1 MQNIIDSIKAIV
13 VEMADDKSKTTIK
26 AAYSQVADM
35 GIYQPFLETLDTKT
49 RSGFIS
55 SLDSLRV
62 SLQEEMRSQAEASAL
77 TELECLEGEIK
88 ATIADAG
95 KATFHLG
102 KLLLKAKDAHESTP
116 DFLKWVDDK
125 FGIKKAWAY
134 RLMKVASVFNEDV
147 WKGTAVEVL
156 YTLQSQATDSQ
167 LEQAREL
174 AEAGKLNRKTLSE
187 LLEPIAPP
195 VKQVEQPEPQG
206 SQKLLQQ
213 AADSLIASAAEPQE
227 AAPQLPESGVLDSK
241 PQEDKEDLME
251 LVRDLREQLALQ
263 QQQNAELMK
272 QIAEANKPRIAA
284 SNAPMLPQFSSTC
297 MYARLGLAAEDAADK
312 TKILEAFKSLCKA
325 GYGRQHEA
333 YSLLDEARHKLIHAM
348 EAAA

>member
-13 VEMADDKSKTTIK
+13 LDMTDDKSKTTVK
-26 AAYSQVADM
+26 AAYAQL
-35 GIYQPFLETLDTKT
+35 LELGVDVGEVVTKT
-49 RSGFIS
+49 RAGFIQ

-62 SLQEEMRSQAEASAL
+62 RLQDELLAAEELAGK

-102 KLLLKAKDAHESTP
+102 ELLLKSKEAHESTP
-116 DFLKWVDDK
+116 DFLKWADDK

-134 RLMKVASVFNEDV
+134 RLMKVASVFNEDA

-167 LEQAREL
+167 LEAAKEL
-174 AEAGKLNRKTLSE
+174 AEAGNLNRKSLSE
-187 LLEPIAPP
+187 LLEPMQQPIKPEAP
-195 VKQVEQPEPQG
+195 QEPHA

-213 AADSLIASAAEPQE
+213 AANTLIEDAKGEPQE
-227 AAPQLPESGVLDSK
+227 AAPQLPESSTLDSA
-241 PQEDKEDLME
+241 QEEGGQLME
-251 LVRDLREQLALQ
+251 LVKDLREQLAIS
-263 QQQNAELMK
+263 QQQNAELLA
-272 QIAEANKPRIAA
+272 QIAEANKPRVAA
-284 SNAPMLPQFSSTC
+284 SNAPMLPQFSSSC
-297 MYARLGLAAEDAADK
+297 MYARLGLAVEDASDK
-312 TKILEAFKSLCKA
+312 GKILEAFKSLCKA

-333 YSLLDEARHKLIHAM
+333 FPLLDEARHNLIHSV
-348 EAAA
+348 EVAA

>member
-1 MQNIIDSIKAIV
+1 MQNINESLLAIIKAF
-13 VEMADDKSKTTIK
+13 DNSTIK
-26 AAYSQVADM
+26 DSLAEVDALGVDVSS
-35 GIYQPFLETLDTKT
+35 LNTKT
-49 RSGFIS
+49 REGFIT
-55 SLDSLRV
+55 SLDQLRV
-62 SLQEEMRSQAEASAL
+62 SLNEAAVVEEEAAL
-77 TELECLEGEIK
+77 MSELDCLEGEIK

-102 KLLLKAKDAHESTP
+102 ELLLKAKDAHESTP
-116 DFLKWVDDK
+116 DFLKWVDEK

-134 RLMKVASVFNEDV
+134 RLMKVASVFQEDA
-147 WKGTAVEVL
+147 WKATAVEVL

-187 LLEPIAPP
+187 LLEPVAPP
-195 VKQVEQPEPQG
+195 VKQAEQPEPQS

-227 AAPQLPESGVLDSK
+227 AAPQLPESSALDSK

-251 LVRDLREQLALQ
+251 LVRELREQLALQ

-284 SNAPMLPQFSSTC
+284 SNAPMLPQFTSAC

-312 TKILEAFKSLCKA
+312 AKILEAFKSLCKA

>member
-1 MQNIIDSIKAIV
+1 MQNINESLLTIIKSF
-13 VEMADDKSKTTIK
+13 DKSTIK
-26 AAYSQVADM
+26 DA
-35 GIYQPFLETLDTKT
+35 LEAVNSLGVDVSTLNTKS
-49 RSGFIS
+49 REGFIH
-55 SLDSLRV
+55 SLDNLRV
-62 SLQEEMRSQAEASAL
+62 QLQDEELAKAEASAL

-102 KLLLKAKDAHESTP
+102 ELLLKAKDAHESTP
-116 DFLKWVDDK
+116 DFLKWVDEK

-134 RLMKVASVFNEDV
+134 RLMKVASVFQEDA
-147 WKGTAVEVL
+147 WKSTAVEVL
-156 YTLQSQATDSQ
+156 YTLQSQATDNQ

-174 AEAGKLNRKTLSE
+174 AEAGKLNRKTLAE
-187 LLEPIAPP
+187 LLEPVAPAI
-195 VKQVEQPEPQG
+195 KQVEQPEPQS

-213 AADSLIASAAEPQE
+213 AAESLIASAAEPQE
-227 AAPQLPESGVLDSK
+227 AAPILPTSYGAVPDQ

-263 QQQNAELMK
+263 QQQTAELMK
-272 QIAEANKPRIAA
+272 QLAEANKPRIAA
-284 SNAPMLPQFSSTC
+284 SNAPMLPQFSSAC

-312 TKILEAFKSLCKA
+312 SKILEAFKSLCKA

-333 YSLLDEARHKLIHAM
+333 FSLLDEARHKLIHAM

>member
-1 MQNIIDSIKAIV
+1 MQNINDSLLAIIKGF
-13 VEMADDKSKTTIK
+13 DKMTVK
-26 AAYSQVADM
+26 AALADVDAL
-35 GIYQPFLETLDTKT
+35 GVDVSSLNTKT
-49 RSGFIS
+49 REGFIT
-55 SLDSLRV
+55 SLDQLRV
-62 SLQEEMRSQAEASAL
+62 SLNEAAVVEEEATLLS
-77 TELECLEGEIK
+77 ELDCLESEIK

-102 KLLLKAKDAHESTP
+102 ELLLKAKDAHESTP
-116 DFLKWVDDK
+116 DFLKWVDEK

-134 RLMKVASVFNEDV
+134 RLMKVASVFQEDA
-147 WKGTAVEVL
+147 WKATAVEVL

-187 LLEPIAPP
+187 LLEPVAPAI
-195 VKQVEQPEPQG
+195 KQVEQPEPQS

-227 AAPQLPESGVLDSK
+227 AAPQLPESSVLDSK

-263 QQQNAELMK
+263 QQRNEELMK
-272 QIAEANKPRIAA
+272 QITEANKPRIAA
-284 SNAPMLPQFSSTC
+284 SNAPMLPQFSSAC

-312 TKILEAFKSLCKA
+312 AKILEAFKSLCKA

>member
-1 MQNIIDSIKAIV
+1 MQNINESLLTIIKGF
-13 VEMADDKSKTTIK
+13 DKSTIK
-26 AAYSQVADM
+26 DA
-35 GIYQPFLETLDTKT
+35 LEAVNSLGVDVSTLNTKS
-49 RSGFIS
+49 REGFIH

-62 SLQEEMRSQAEASAL
+62 QLQDEELAKGEASAL

-102 KLLLKAKDAHESTP
+102 ELLLKAKDAHESTP
-116 DFLKWVDDK
+116 DFLKWVDEK

-134 RLMKVASVFNEDV
+134 RLMKVASVFQEDV
-147 WKGTAVEVL
+147 WKATAVEVL
-156 YTLQSQATDSQ
+156 YTLQSRATDSQ

-187 LLEPIAPP
+187 LLEPVAPL
-195 VKQVEQPEPQG
+195 VKQVEQPEPQS

-241 PQEDKEDLME
+241 PQEDKENLME

-312 TKILEAFKSLCKA
+312 AKILEAFKSLCKA

>member
-1 MQNIIDSIKAIV
+1 MQNINDSLLAIIKGF
-13 VEMADDKSKTTIK
+13 DKMTVK
-26 AAYSQVADM
+26 AALAEVDKM
-35 GIYQPFLETLDTKT
+35 GVDVSSLNTKT
-49 RSGFIS
+49 REGFIT
-55 SLDSLRV
+55 SLDQLRISLNEAAV
-62 SLQEEMRSQAEASAL
+62 IEEEATL
-77 TELECLEGEIK
+77 MTELDCLEGEIK

-102 KLLLKAKDAHESTP
+102 ELLLKAKDAHESTP
-116 DFLKWVDDK
+116 DFLKWVDEK

-134 RLMKVASVFNEDV
+134 RLMKVASVFQEDA
-147 WKGTAVEVL
+147 WKATAVEVL

-187 LLEPIAPP
+187 LLEPVAPP
-195 VKQVEQPEPQG
+195 VKQVEQPEPQ
-206 SQKLLQQ
+206 SSHKLLQQ

-227 AAPQLPESGVLDSK
+227 AAPQLPESSALDNK
-241 PQEDKEDLME
+241 PQEGREDLME

-272 QIAEANKPRIAA
+272 QITEANKPRIAA

-297 MYARLGLAAEDAADK
+297 MYARLGLAAEDASDK
-312 TKILEAFKSLCKA
+312 AKILEAFKSLCKA

>member
-1 MQNIIDSIKAIV
+1 MQNINDYLLAIIKGF
-13 VEMADDKSKTTIK
+13 DKMTVK
-26 AAYSQVADM
+26 AALAEVDKM
-35 GIYQPFLETLDTKT
+35 GVDVSSLNTKT
-49 RSGFIS
+49 REGFIT
-55 SLDSLRV
+55 SLDQLRISINEAAV
-62 SLQEEMRSQAEASAL
+62 VEEEATLMS
-77 TELECLEGEIK
+77 ELDCLEGEIK

-102 KLLLKAKDAHESTP
+102 ELLLKAKDAHESTP
-116 DFLKWVDDK
+116 DFLKWVDEK

-134 RLMKVASVFNEDV
+134 RLMKVASVFQEDA
-147 WKGTAVEVL
+147 WKATAVEVL

-187 LLEPIAPP
+187 LLEPVAPAI
-195 VKQVEQPEPQG
+195 KQVEQPEPQS

-227 AAPQLPESGVLDSK
+227 AAPQLPESSVLDNK

-263 QQQNAELMK
+263 QQQNEELMK
-272 QIAEANKPRIAA
+272 QITEANKPRIAA
-284 SNAPMLPQFSSTC
+284 SNAPMLHQFTSAC

-312 TKILEAFKSLCKA
+312 AKILEAFKSLCKA

>member
-1 MQNIIDSIKAIV
+1 MQNINESLLAIIKGF
-13 VEMADDKSKTTIK
+13 DKMTVK
-26 AAYSQVADM
+26 AALAEVDKM
-35 GIYQPFLETLDTKT
+35 GVDVSSLNTKT
-49 RSGFIS
+49 REGFIT
-55 SLDSLRV
+55 SLDQLRV
-62 SLQEEMRSQAEASAL
+62 SLNDAAVVEEEATLLS
-77 TELECLEGEIK
+77 ELECLEGEIK
-88 ATIADAG
+88 ATIAEAG

-102 KLLLKAKDAHESTP
+102 ELLLKAKDAHESTP
-116 DFLKWVDDK
+116 DFLKWVDEK

-134 RLMKVASVFNEDV
+134 RLMKVASVFQEDA
-147 WKGTAVEVL
+147 WKATAVEVL

-187 LLEPIAPP
+187 LLEPVSPAI
-195 VKQVEQPEPQG
+195 KQVEQPEPQS

-227 AAPQLPESGVLDSK
+227 AAPQLPESSVLDSK

-263 QQQNAELMK
+263 QQQNEELMK
-272 QIAEANKPRIAA
+272 QIMEANKPRIAA
-284 SNAPMLPQFSSTC
+284 SNAPMLPQFSSAC

-312 TKILEAFKSLCKA
+312 AKILEAFKSLCKA

>member
-1 MQNIIDSIKAIV
+1 MQNINESLLAIIKGF
-13 VEMADDKSKTTIK
+13 DKMTVK
-26 AAYSQVADM
+26 AALAEVDALGVDVSS
-35 GIYQPFLETLDTKT
+35 LNTKT
-49 RSGFIS
+49 REGFIT
-55 SLDSLRV
+55 SLDQLRV
-62 SLQEEMRSQAEASAL
+62 SLNEAAVVEEEAAL
-77 TELECLEGEIK
+77 MSELDCLEGEIK

-102 KLLLKAKDAHESTP
+102 ELLLKAKDAHESTP
-116 DFLKWVDDK
+116 DFLKWVDEK

-134 RLMKVASVFNEDV
+134 RLMKVASVFQEDA

-174 AEAGKLNRKTLSE
+174 AEAGKLNRKALSE
-187 LLEPIAPP
+187 LLEPVAPP
-195 VKQVEQPEPQG
+195 VKQVEQPEPQS

-227 AAPQLPESGVLDSK
+227 AAPQLPESSVLDSK

-251 LVRDLREQLALQ
+251 LVRELREQLALQ

-284 SNAPMLPQFSSTC
+284 SNAPMLPQFSSAC

-312 TKILEAFKSLCKA
+312 AKILEAFKSLCKA

>member
-1 MQNIIDSIKAIV
+1 MQNINESLLAIIKAF
-13 VEMADDKSKTTIK
+13 DNSTIK
-26 AAYSQVADM
+26 DSLTEVDALGVDVSS
-35 GIYQPFLETLDTKT
+35 LNTKT
-49 RSGFIS
+49 REGFIT
-55 SLDSLRV
+55 SLDQLRV
-62 SLQEEMRSQAEASAL
+62 SLNEATVVEEEAAL
-77 TELECLEGEIK
+77 MSELDCLEGEIK

-102 KLLLKAKDAHESTP
+102 ELLLKAKDAHESTP
-116 DFLKWVDDK
+116 DFLKWVDEK

-134 RLMKVASVFNEDV
+134 RLMKVASVFQEDA
-147 WKGTAVEVL
+147 WKATAVEVL

-187 LLEPIAPP
+187 LLEPVAPP
-195 VKQVEQPEPQG
+195 VKQVEQPEPQS

-227 AAPQLPESGVLDSK
+227 AAPQLPESSALDSK

-272 QIAEANKPRIAA
+272 QITEANKPRIAA

-312 TKILEAFKSLCKA
+312 AKILEAFKSLCKA

>member
-1 MQNIIDSIKAIV
+1 MQNINESLLAIIKGF
-13 VEMADDKSKTTIK
+13 DKMTVK
-26 AAYSQVADM
+26 AALAEVDALGVDVSS
-35 GIYQPFLETLDTKT
+35 LDTKT
-49 RSGFIS
+49 REGFIT
-55 SLDSLRV
+55 SLDQLRV
-62 SLQEEMRSQAEASAL
+62 SLNEAAVVEEEAAL
-77 TELECLEGEIK
+77 MSELDCLEGEIK

-102 KLLLKAKDAHESTP
+102 ELLLKAKDAHESTP
-116 DFLKWVDDK
+116 DFLKWVDEK

-134 RLMKVASVFNEDV
+134 RLMKVASVFQEDA

-174 AEAGKLNRKTLSE
+174 AEAGKLNRKALSK
-187 LLEPIAPP
+187 LLEPVAPP
-195 VKQVEQPEPQG
+195 VKQVEQPEPQS

-227 AAPQLPESGVLDSK
+227 AAPQLPESSVLDSK

-251 LVRDLREQLALQ
+251 LVRELREQLALQ

-284 SNAPMLPQFSSTC
+284 SNAPMLPQFTSAC

-312 TKILEAFKSLCKA
+312 AKILEAFKSLCKA

>member
-1 MQNIIDSIKAIV
+1 MQNINDSLLAIIKGF
-13 VEMADDKSKTTIK
+13 DKMTVK
-26 AAYSQVADM
+26 AALAEVDALGVDVSS
-35 GIYQPFLETLDTKT
+35 LNTKT
-49 RSGFIS
+49 REGFIT
-55 SLDSLRV
+55 SLDQLRISINEAAV
-62 SLQEEMRSQAEASAL
+62 VEEEAAL
-77 TELECLEGEIK
+77 MSELDCLEGEIK

-102 KLLLKAKDAHESTP
+102 ELLLKAKDAHESTP
-116 DFLKWVDDK
+116 DFLKWVDEK

-134 RLMKVASVFNEDV
+134 RLMKVASVFQEDA
-147 WKGTAVEVL
+147 WKATAVEVL

-174 AEAGKLNRKTLSE
+174 AEAGKLNRKTLSG
-187 LLEPIAPP
+187 LLEPVAPTI
-195 VKQVEQPEPQG
+195 KQVEQPEPQS

-227 AAPQLPESGVLDSK
+227 AAPQLPESSVLDSK

-272 QIAEANKPRIAA
+272 QITEANKPRIAA
-284 SNAPMLPQFSSTC
+284 SNAPMLPQFSSAC

-312 TKILEAFKSLCKA
+312 AKILEAFKSLCKA

>member
-1 MQNIIDSIKAIV
+1 MQNINDSLLAIIKGF
-13 VEMADDKSKTTIK
+13 DKMTVK
-26 AAYSQVADM
+26 AALAEVDKM
-35 GIYQPFLETLDTKT
+35 GVDVSSLNTKT
-49 RSGFIS
+49 REGFIT
-55 SLDSLRV
+55 SLDQLRISINEAAV
-62 SLQEEMRSQAEASAL
+62 VEEEATLMS
-77 TELECLEGEIK
+77 ELDCLEGEIK

-102 KLLLKAKDAHESTP
+102 ELLLKAKDAHESTP
-116 DFLKWVDDK
+116 DFLKWVDEK

-134 RLMKVASVFNEDV
+134 RLMKVASVFKEDA
-147 WKGTAVEVL
+147 WKATAVEVL

-187 LLEPIAPP
+187 LLEPVAPAI
-195 VKQVEQPEPQG
+195 KQVEQPEPQS

-213 AADSLIASAAEPQE
+213 TADSLISSAAEPQE
-227 AAPQLPESGVLDSK
+227 AAPQLPESSVLDSK
-241 PQEDKEDLME
+241 PQGDKEDLME

-272 QIAEANKPRIAA
+272 QITEANKPRISA
-284 SNAPMLPQFSSTC
+284 SNAPMLPQFSSAC

-312 TKILEAFKSLCKA
+312 AKILEAFKSLCKA

>member
-1 MQNIIDSIKAIV
+1 MQNINDSLLAIIKGF
-13 VEMADDKSKTTIK
+13 DKMTVK
-26 AAYSQVADM
+26 AALAEVDKM
-35 GIYQPFLETLDTKT
+35 GVDVSSLNTKT
-49 RSGFIS
+49 RESFIT
-55 SLDSLRV
+55 SLDQLRISINEAAV
-62 SLQEEMRSQAEASAL
+62 AEEEATLMS
-77 TELECLEGEIK
+77 ELDCLEGEIK

-102 KLLLKAKDAHESTP
+102 ELLLKAKDAHESTP
-116 DFLKWVDDK
+116 DFLKWVDEK

-134 RLMKVASVFNEDV
+134 RLMKVASVFQEDA
-147 WKGTAVEVL
+147 WKATAVEVL

-174 AEAGKLNRKTLSE
+174 AEAGKLNRKTLAE
-187 LLEPIAPP
+187 LLEPVAPAI
-195 VKQVEQPEPQG
+195 KQVEHPEPQS

-227 AAPQLPESGVLDSK
+227 AAPQLPESSVLDSK

-272 QIAEANKPRIAA
+272 QITEANKPRIAA
-284 SNAPMLPQFSSTC
+284 SNAPMLPQFSSAC

-312 TKILEAFKSLCKA
+312 AKILEAFKSLCKA

>member
-13 VEMADDKSKTTIK
+13 VEMTDDKSKTTVK
-26 AAYSQVADM
+26 AAYAQVVELGVDVSE
-35 GIYQPFLETLDTKT
+35 IVTKT
-49 RSGFIS
+49 RASFIQT
-55 SLDSLRV
+55 LDSLRV
-62 SLQEEMRSQAEASAL
+62 RLQDDLLAQAEASAL

-102 KLLLKAKDAHESTP
+102 ELLLKAKDAHESTP

-134 RLMKVASVFNEDV
+134 RLMKVASVFNEDS

-167 LEQAREL
+167 LEQARAL
-174 AEAGKLNRKTLSE
+174 AEAGSLTRKTLAE
-187 LLEPIAPP
+187 LLEPVAPA
-195 VKQVEQPEPQG
+195 VKPEALQEPQS
-206 SQKLLQQ
+206 SQKLLEQ
-213 AADSLIASAAEPQE
+213 AANTIIDDARAEPQE
-227 AAPQLPESGVLDSK
+227 AAPMLPESSTLDK
-241 PQEDKEDLME
+241 PQEESAELME
-251 LVRDLREQLALQ
+251 LVRDLREQLAISH
-263 QQQNAELMK
+263 QQNAELLA

-284 SNAPMLPQFSSTC
+284 SNAPMLPQFSSAC
-297 MYARLGLAAEDAADK
+297 LYARLGLSAEDATDK
-312 TKILEAFKSLCKA
+312 AKILEAFKSLCKA

-333 YSLLDEARHKLIHAM
+333 YALLDEARHELIHAM
-348 EAAA
+348 ENAA

>member
-1 MQNIIDSIKAIV
+1 MQNINESLLAIIKAF
-13 VEMADDKSKTTIK
+13 DNSTIK
-26 AAYSQVADM
+26 DSLAEVDALGVDVSS
-35 GIYQPFLETLDTKT
+35 LNTKT
-49 RSGFIS
+49 REGFIT
-55 SLDSLRV
+55 SLDQLRV
-62 SLQEEMRSQAEASAL
+62 SLNEAAVVEEEAAL
-77 TELECLEGEIK
+77 MSELDCLEGEIK

-102 KLLLKAKDAHESTP
+102 ELLLKAKDAHESTP
-116 DFLKWVDDK
+116 DFLRWVDEK

-134 RLMKVASVFNEDV
+134 RLMKVASVFQEDA
-147 WKGTAVEVL
+147 WKATAVEVL

-187 LLEPIAPP
+187 LLEPVAPP
-195 VKQVEQPEPQG
+195 VKQVEQPEPQS

-227 AAPQLPESGVLDSK
+227 AAPQLPESSVLDSK

-251 LVRDLREQLALQ
+251 LVRELREQLALQ

-284 SNAPMLPQFSSTC
+284 SNAPMLPQFTSAC

-312 TKILEAFKSLCKA
+312 AKILEAFKSLCKA

>member
-1 MQNIIDSIKAIV
+1 MQNINESLLTIIKSF
-13 VEMADDKSKTTIK
+13 DKSTIK
-26 AAYSQVADM
+26 DA
-35 GIYQPFLETLDTKT
+35 LEAVNSLGVDVSTLNTKS
-49 RSGFIS
+49 REGFIH

-62 SLQEEMRSQAEASAL
+62 QLQDEELAKAEASAL

-102 KLLLKAKDAHESTP
+102 ELLLKAKDAHESTP
-116 DFLKWVDDK
+116 DFLKWVDEK

-134 RLMKVASVFNEDV
+134 RLMKVASVFQEDA
-147 WKGTAVEVL
+147 WKSTAVEVL
-156 YTLQSQATDSQ
+156 YTLQSQATDNQ

-174 AEAGKLNRKTLSE
+174 AEAGKLNRKTLAE
-187 LLEPIAPP
+187 LLEPVAPAI
-195 VKQVEQPEPQG
+195 KQVEQPEPQS

-213 AADSLIASAAEPQE
+213 AAESLIASAAEPQE
-227 AAPQLPESGVLDSK
+227 AAPMLPESSVLDK
-241 PQEDKEDLME
+241 PQEDSAELME
-251 LVRDLREQLALQ
+251 LVRDLREQLAIQ
-263 QQQNAELMK
+263 QQQNAELMA

-284 SNAPMLPQFSSTC
+284 SNAPMLPQFSSAC

-312 TKILEAFKSLCKA
+312 SKILEAFKSLCKA

-333 YSLLDEARHKLIHAM
+333 FSLLDEARHKLIHAM

>member
-1 MQNIIDSIKAIV
+1 MQNINESLLAIIKGF
-13 VEMADDKSKTTIK
+13 DKMTVK
-26 AAYSQVADM
+26 AALAEVDALGVDVSS
-35 GIYQPFLETLDTKT
+35 LNTKT
-49 RSGFIS
+49 REGFIT
-55 SLDSLRV
+55 SLDQLRV
-62 SLQEEMRSQAEASAL
+62 SLNEAAVVEEEAAL
-77 TELECLEGEIK
+77 MSELDCLEGEIK

-102 KLLLKAKDAHESTP
+102 ELLLKAKDAHESTP
-116 DFLKWVDDK
+116 DFLKWVDEK

-134 RLMKVASVFNEDV
+134 RLMKVASVFQEDA

-167 LEQAREL
+167 LEQARDL
-174 AEAGKLNRKTLSE
+174 AEAGKLNHKTLSE
-187 LLEPIAPP
+187 LLEPVAPP
-195 VKQVEQPEPQG
+195 VKQVEQPEPQS

-227 AAPQLPESGVLDSK
+227 AAPQLPESSALDSK

-251 LVRDLREQLALQ
+251 LVRELREQLALQ

-284 SNAPMLPQFSSTC
+284 SNAPMLPQFTSAC

-312 TKILEAFKSLCKA
+312 AKILEAFKSLCKA

>member
-1 MQNIIDSIKAIV
+1 MQNINESLLAIIKAF
-13 VEMADDKSKTTIK
+13 DNSTIK
-26 AAYSQVADM
+26 DSLAEVDALGVDVSS
-35 GIYQPFLETLDTKT
+35 LNTKT
-49 RSGFIS
+49 REGFIT
-55 SLDSLRV
+55 SLDQLRV
-62 SLQEEMRSQAEASAL
+62 SLNEAAVVEEEAAL
-77 TELECLEGEIK
+77 MSELDCLEGEIK

-102 KLLLKAKDAHESTP
+102 ELLLKAKDAHESTP
-116 DFLKWVDDK
+116 DFLKWVDEK

-134 RLMKVASVFNEDV
+134 RLMKVASVFQEDA

-187 LLEPIAPP
+187 LLEPVAPP
-195 VKQVEQPEPQG
+195 VKQVEQPEPQS

-213 AADSLIASAAEPQE
+213 AADSLIASAAEPRE
-227 AAPQLPESGVLDSK
+227 AAPRLPEASSLDSK
-241 PQEDKEDLME
+241 PQEDKEDLMG
-251 LVRDLREQLALQ
+251 LVRELREQLALQ

-272 QIAEANKPRIAA
+272 QIAEASKPRIAA

-312 TKILEAFKSLCKA
+312 AKILEAFKSLCKA

-333 YSLLDEARHKLIHAM
+333 YSLLDEARHELIQVLKDT
-348 EAAA
+348 AA

>member
-1 MQNIIDSIKAIV
+1 MQNINESLLAIIKGF
-13 VEMADDKSKTTIK
+13 DKMTVK
-26 AAYSQVADM
+26 AALAEVDALGVDVSS
-35 GIYQPFLETLDTKT
+35 LNTKT
-49 RSGFIS
+49 REGFIT
-55 SLDSLRV
+55 SLDQLRV
-62 SLQEEMRSQAEASAL
+62 SLNEAAVVEEEAAL
-77 TELECLEGEIK
+77 MSELDCLEGEIK

-102 KLLLKAKDAHESTP
+102 ELLLKAKDAHESTP
-116 DFLKWVDDK
+116 DFLKWVDEK

-134 RLMKVASVFNEDV
+134 RLMKVASVFQEDA

-174 AEAGKLNRKTLSE
+174 AEAGKLNRKALSE
-187 LLEPIAPP
+187 LLEPVAPP
-195 VKQVEQPEPQG
+195 VKQVEQPEPQS

-227 AAPQLPESGVLDSK
+227 AAPQLPESSVLDSK

-251 LVRDLREQLALQ
+251 LVRELREQLALQ
-263 QQQNAELMK
+263 QQQNVELMK

-284 SNAPMLPQFSSTC
+284 SNAPMLPQFTSAC

-312 TKILEAFKSLCKA
+312 AKILEAFKSLCKA

>member
-1 MQNIIDSIKAIV
+1 MQNINESLLAIIKGF
-13 VEMADDKSKTTIK
+13 DKMTVK
-26 AAYSQVADM
+26 AALAEVDALGVDVSS
-35 GIYQPFLETLDTKT
+35 LNTKT
-49 RSGFIS
+49 REGFIT
-55 SLDSLRV
+55 SLDQLRV
-62 SLQEEMRSQAEASAL
+62 SLNEAAVVEEEAAL
-77 TELECLEGEIK
+77 MSELDCLEGEIK

-102 KLLLKAKDAHESTP
+102 ELLLKAKDAHESTP
-116 DFLKWVDDK
+116 DFLKWVDEK

-134 RLMKVASVFNEDV
+134 RLMKVASVFQEDT

-174 AEAGKLNRKTLSE
+174 AEAGKLNRKALSE
-187 LLEPIAPP
+187 LLEPVAPP
-195 VKQVEQPEPQG
+195 VKQVEQPEPQS

-227 AAPQLPESGVLDSK
+227 AAPQLPESSVLDSK

-251 LVRDLREQLALQ
+251 LVRELREQLALQ

-284 SNAPMLPQFSSTC
+284 SNAPMLPQFTSAC

-312 TKILEAFKSLCKA
+312 AKILEAFKSLCKA

-333 YSLLDEARHKLIHAM
+333 YSLLDEARHKLIHAI